1 MIKTEV
7 ALPLR
12 GHFGNSR
19 VVTMTVTGVA
29 ALTVSERGP
38 SITQSRPTSDV
49 TPSLAQL
56 LTQPPARRSG
66 GGGRFIVT

>member
-1 MIKTEV
+1 MLSQE
-7 ALPLR
+7 R
-12 GHFGNSR
+12 EGRRESG
-19 VVTMTVTGVA
+19 TGVA

>member
-1 MIKTEV
+1 
-7 ALPLR
+7 
-12 GHFGNSR
+12 
-19 VVTMTVTGVA
+19 MTVTGVA

-66 GGGRFIVT
+66 GGGQFIVT